1 MMPISLT
8 YKNNKT
14 MKQSLDQDQ
23 LIELAR
29 KILKIKKQISEIC
42 QFLELPMDENQP
54 LKVEYP
60 AMSKSEFAKIAGY
73 NQRSFRR
80 ALRPHQAKL
89 EELGSPRSSKILTS
103 KAVEFLCKLIVIDIS
118 KLQKNN

>member
-1 MMPISLT
+1 
-8 YKNNKT
+8 
-14 MKQSLDQDQ
+14 MKQSLDHAE
-23 LIELAR
+23 LIELAQ
-29 KILKIKKQISEIC
+29 KVKNVNKQIDEIC
-42 QFLELPMDENQP
+42 QFLELPMEENQP

-103 KAVEFLCKLIVIDIS
+103 KAVEFLCELLVIDIS
-118 KLQKNN
+118 KLQNNN